1 MNGNRHS
8 LLQSCTTLMAM
19 VALVLL
25 CAVVSHAQVA
35 LDQLTTQTLDTT
47 TGLVVDASKVGKP
60 KPKVS
65 VPELSASV
73 LLLMG
78 LGVSGLVGFYVE
90 RRKRS
95 A

>member
-1 MNGNRHS
+1 MNRTHRV
-8 LLQSCTTLMAM
+8 LRWSCKSFIAM

-25 CAVVSHAQVA
+25 LAAVSHAQVS
-35 LDQLTTQTLDTT
+35 LDQLTTQT
-47 TGLVVDASKVGKP
+47 GLVVDAASKIGKP

-65 VPELSASV
+65 VPEPSTNV

-78 LGVSGLVGFYVE
+78 LGVSGLVGYCVE